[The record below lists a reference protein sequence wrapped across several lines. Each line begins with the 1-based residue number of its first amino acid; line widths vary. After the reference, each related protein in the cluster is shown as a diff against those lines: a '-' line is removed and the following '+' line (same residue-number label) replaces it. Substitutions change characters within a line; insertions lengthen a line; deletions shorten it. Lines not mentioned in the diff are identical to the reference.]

1 MEVCVK
7 TWDSLFCIK
16 HKVYVKGV
24 DAGFFGKSEV
34 CIKAW
39 DNTTHHPSLYKY
51 FVCVKARIFWQFA
64 EYVCKRDIFLI
75 FVGYVYKPRITY
87 HTSPCL

>member
-1 MEVCVK
+1 MWCFSRMEVCVK

-24 DAGFFGKSEV
+24 DAGFFEKSEV

-39 DNTTHHPSLYKY
+39 DNTTHHPHLNLD
-51 FVCVKARIFWQFA
+51 W
-64 EYVCKRDIFLI
+64 
-75 FVGYVYKPRITY
+75 GYTPVL
-87 HTSPCL
+87 S